1 MKTGGTLVSPSEV
14 IARVSD
20 IVVSPGDI
28 VVGVFVAALGMVG
41 LVMAA
46 GALDQEIYIFGLSLF
61 AFTAAFNW
69 GQVLKG
75 FRRGEALQAE
85 LLRARGGR
93 DG

>member
-1 MKTGGTLVSPSEV
+1 
-14 IARVSD
+14 
-20 IVVSPGDI
+20 
-28 VVGVFVAALGMVG
+28 VAALGMVG

-69 GQVLKG
+69 GLVLKG

-85 LLRARGGR
+85 LLRARAGR